1 MTGAIQSRVMN
12 SFQKRNSHQLFSS
25 HLLPG
30 VERAGVGALLSMT
43 PAQLDDHDGV
53 MENEE

>member
-25 HLLPG
+25 HLLAG